1 MHIRSFY
8 SSVKRLAERLDE
20 KLAIRILCL
29 FIRLCRAYGAH
40 LDSLAYPRLRLR
52 VARLQHGLTSRRA

>member
-29 FIRLCRAYGAH
+29 FIR
-40 LDSLAYPRLRLR
+40 
-52 VARLQHGLTSRRA
+52 